1 MENVM
6 FIMAGMLMLIVYG
19 ASMLLA
25 FLIGAKTAQN
35 AYEKDEITV
44 PNMNPIKAIEN
55 HLERVENNKE
65 QERINTMLDNINNYR
80 GDGIGQKEIV

>member
-6 FIMAGMLMLIVYG
+6 FIMAGMLMLIAYG

-35 AYEKDEITV
+35 AYEKEEITV
-44 PNMNPIKAIEN
+44 PNINPIKAIEN

-65 QERINTMLDNINNYR
+65 QERINTMLENINNYR
-80 GDGIGQKEIV
+80 GDSIGQKEID